1 MIGALRGMARLAAI
15 ATVALI
21 GLPVA
26 LLVPAALL
34 DQGPSGGV
42 RASLFPMALTLWD
55 PFVWT
60 CARNSL
66 IVAAIVA
73 GVSLVIGVAL
83 ARVVGPWRFWGR
95 PPLAALAW
103 LPLAMPPAVAAV
115 GLSHLLPPGRV
126 GRWLAS
132 SGTTPLET
140 PGGVWIAWGLL
151 VWAEVASATVL
162 VALSVKAALGR
173 IDPAWADMGRALGAS
188 PGRAWRQLVWPIVR
202 PEVARTSAAV
212 FAIALLDPGAPLV
225 LGQRRTLSYLI
236 VETVVRG
243 DAPTRA
249 AALALIGLAL
259 ALVGR
264 ALIRWW
270 GGPRIDVDP
279 HGVARPARASW
290 FRASLSILGLAA
302 WIAFGMAPL
311 AGLVGIA
318 IGASSSKADEGW
330 VVSLATVVYRLIDAD
345 TARIWRNS
353 LFLGLATTAVAGL
366 VVLGL
371 ARSPSTSRRD
381 RRDRPS
387 LWLLAFERTPALVF
401 GVALGSV
408 PGLLAMARDGL
419 SIPALGRLASWLD
432 PVRWPGLLLIAA
444 AAAVRLPTLARAAD
458 RAEARS
464 RPALVDAAAS
474 LGASRRCAVRLGG
487 GRGPGKGALALTFA
501 LAATAAAP
509 ALVLAPSMRTRPVG
523 AAIVMLAEDRPRAA
537 ALGLG
542 AVALNLLGLAAARR
556 GRPGPAGDW
565 LRG

>member
-1 MIGALRGMARLAAI
+1 MIGALRSMARFAAI

-26 LLVPAALL
+26 LLIPASIS

-66 IVAAIVA
+66 MVAAIVA
-73 GVSLVIGVAL
+73 GVSLPIGVAL
-83 ARVVGPWRFWGR
+83 ARAVAPWRFWGR

-103 LPLAMPPAVAAV
+103 LPLAMSPAIAAV
-115 GLSHLLPPGRV
+115 GLSHLLPPGRL
-126 GRWLAS
+126 GGSLAS
-132 SGTTPLET
+132 SATIPLET
-140 PGGVWIAWGLL
+140 PWDVWISWGLL

-212 FAIALLDPGAPLV
+212 FAIALLDPGAPIV
-225 LGQRRTLSYLI
+225 LGQRRTLPYLI
-236 VETVVRG
+236 VEAVARG
-243 DAPTRA
+243 DAPTRV

-259 ALVGR
+259 ALIGR

-279 HGVARPARASW
+279 HGIARPARASW
-290 FRASLSILGLAA
+290 LRASLSTLGLAA
-302 WIAFGMAPL
+302 WIAFGLAPL
-311 AGLVGIA
+311 VGLIGIA
-318 IGASSSKADEGW
+318 VGAASSQTDEGW
-330 VVSLATVVYRLIDAD
+330 VVALATVVYRLIDAD
-345 TARIWRNS
+345 TGRIWRNS
-353 LFLGLATTAVAGL
+353 LFLGLATTSLAGL

-371 ARSPSTSRRD
+371 ARPANTGRPG

-401 GVALGSV
+401 GVALGLM
-408 PGLLAMARDGL
+408 PGLLAMAGERL
-419 SIPALGRLASWLD
+419 SIPWLSRVGSWLD

-444 AAAVRLPTLARAAD
+444 ATAVRLPALARAAD
-458 RAEARS
+458 RAGSRS
-464 RPALVDAAAS
+464 RQALVDAAAS
-474 LGASRRCAVRLGG
+474 LGASRRRAVRLGG
-487 GRGPGKGALALTFA
+487 GRGPGKGALTLTFA
-501 LAATAAAP
+501 LATTAAVP

-523 AAIVMLAEDRPRAA
+523 AAVVLLAEDRPRAA

-565 LRG
+565 LGG